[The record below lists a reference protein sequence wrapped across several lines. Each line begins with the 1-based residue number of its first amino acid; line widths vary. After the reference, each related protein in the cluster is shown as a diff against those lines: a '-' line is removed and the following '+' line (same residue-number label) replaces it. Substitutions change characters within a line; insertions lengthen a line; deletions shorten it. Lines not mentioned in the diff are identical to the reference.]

1 MPVSL
6 KSGEDLYDMDISLVS
21 RVNRVSEARLNKYL
35 KELRGKHDVIVRKLQ
50 KQMIETRRELKL
62 MHRERNKIAMRVVK
76 KYNRRTT
83 DEKELVVSGE
93 NFKKVSATSTNT
105 LASLPATSSA
115 TNSESASDSLPLSN
129 MSASN
134 FESFLEPV
142 YENAPTAPIVR
153 PHTLGNPYKFYQNQN
168 QPNFGRKSKEG
179 FRRLFGLNERSA
191 SRMELCFRA
200 DHRSRDSRRNISEGS
215 TFVTEVWKKN
225 RCLSRGHM
233 PSKEL
238 SVKRMYN
245 LRERDVEPRPK
256 PPQTAGYEIMTT
268 SRPVRLEPLSN
279 KHRLK
284 SGSHLSVMTVI

>member
-115 TNSESASDSLPLSN
+115 TNSESASDSLP
-129 MSASN
+129 
-134 FESFLEPV
+134 FLEPV

-153 PHTLGNPYKFYQNQN
+153 PHTLGNPYKLYQNQN
-168 QPNFGRKSKEG
+168 QPNFGRKSKEE